1 MGQLHRGAAI
11 SRMADDE
18 SSQAAYKA
26 VRAGFDAGV
35 AYLHLHWARATS
47 VIGEIE
53 GTVLRKA

>member
-1 MGQLHRGAAI
+1 
-11 SRMADDE
+11 MADDE